1 MSNHPFSLSLS
12 ELKQIWQS
20 PDQPNSQR
28 VAQQTSNEQSETSF
42 ANIPLAGQIKVVTM
56 DPNGEIKLDEIPP
69 GTATTLA
76 IGEEGGSFVTE
87 DNQVATTLAIGEEG
101 GTFISENNQVAT
113 TLAIGEEGGLF
124 FLDQPP
130 IANNPTGEES
140 GQTTRMVGEEGG
152 LIPGE
157 EPIATTLA
165 LGEEGGLMP
174 EDYPPVATTYM
185 VGEEGGLIPEED
197 LIAGEDAIATTLALG
212 EEGGLMPEDYPPAP
226 MTAMVGEEGGLVT
239 PATGLE
245 PTLLAVNTPDNLSP
259 SITPISYNDPTVQ
272 PPLFD
277 ENLYL
282 QRYPEIAA
290 IVNSGAI
297 ASGQEHFANW
307 GKAEGR
313 SGGAFNEGIYRQLYP
328 EVLDT
333 NLTGLEH
340 YVDYGKNENRVG
352 VFTGHTGNDFITA
365 FGNITIISGVN
376 LLAYDGVT
384 GQVTTD
390 TDFGVGQVDILNGG
404 TGVDRFI
411 IGANPYYFYVG
422 EGNNDYAQIQNFDVT
437 QDQIQL
443 PGSIENYRFDL
454 INNSMNIATAD
465 TRDLVAIIKDVPSL
479 SNSNLVFG

>member
-20 PDQPNSQR
+20 PDRPNIQR
-28 VAQQTSNEQSETSF
+28 FAQQTTSNQSENTF
-42 ANIPLAGQIKVVTM
+42 ANIPLSGQIKVVTM
-56 DPNGEIKLDEIPP
+56 AKNGEIKLDEIPP

-87 DNQVATTLAIGEEG
+87 DNQVATTLALGEEG

-124 FLDQPP
+124 LTDQPP
-130 IANNPTGEES
+130 IVNNPTVEEES
-140 GQTTRMVGEEGG
+140 GPSTRMVGEEGG
-152 LIPGE
+152 NL
-157 EPIATTLA
+157 
-165 LGEEGGLMP
+165 P
-174 EDYPPVATTYM
+174 EDEFPVATTYM
-185 VGEEGGLIPEED
+185 VGEEGGL
-197 LIAGEDAIATTLALG
+197 
-212 EEGGLMPEDYPPAP
+212 MPDDYPVAI
-226 MTAMVGEEGGLVT
+226 TAVE
-239 PATGLE
+239 
-245 PTLLAVNTPDNLSP
+245 VNNPDNLSY
-259 SITPISYNDPTVQ
+259 PIMPIAYTDPTVQ

-282 QRYPEIAA
+282 QRYPEIQTA
-290 IVNSGAI
+290 VNSGAI

-307 GKAEGR
+307 GKTEGR

-328 EVLDT
+328 EVLD

-376 LLAYDGVT
+376 LLAYNSVT

-390 TDFGVGQVDILNGG
+390 TDFGIGQVDILNGG

-443 PGSIENYRFDL
+443 PGSIDNYRFDL
-454 INNSMNIATAD
+454 INNSMNISTAD
-465 TRDLVAIIKDVPSL
+465 TGDLVAIIKDIPSL

>member
-12 ELKQIWQS
+12 ELKQIWQAQ
-20 PDQPNSQR
+20 DQPNSQR
-28 VAQQTSNEQSETSF
+28 VAQQTSNEQSENTF
-42 ANIPLAGQIKVVTM
+42 TNIPLGGQIKVVTM
-56 DPNGEIKLDEIPP
+56 AQNGEIKLDEIPP

-87 DNQVATTLAIGEEG
+87 DNQIATTLAVGEEG
-101 GTFISENNQVAT
+101 GTFISDNNQVAT

-124 FLDQPP
+124 MLDQPP
-130 IANNPTGEES
+130 ITNTPSEEEIGMNEGETGPTGP
-140 GQTTRMVGEEGG
+140 TTRMVGEEGG

-157 EPIATTLA
+157 GPI
-165 LGEEGGLMP
+165 
-174 EDYPPVATTYM
+174 ATTYM
-185 VGEEGGLIPEED
+185 VGEEGGLTFEEQSAIP
-197 LIAGEDAIATTLALG
+197 TTLMVG
-212 EEGGLMPEDYPPAP
+212 EEGGLMPEDYQPVAI
-226 MTAMVGEEGGLVT
+226 TAMIGEEGGVL
-239 PATGLE
+239 PAGANPV
-245 PTLLAVNTPDNLSP
+245 PTLLTVNNSDNLSP
-259 SITPISYNDPTVQ
+259 VINPISYTDPTTQ

-282 QRYPEIAA
+282 QRYPEIQTA
-290 IVNSGAI
+290 VNSGAI

-307 GKAEGR
+307 GKAESR
-313 SGGAFNEGIYRQLYP
+313 SGGGFNEGIYRQLYP
-328 EVLDT
+328 EVLTT

-340 YVDYGKNENRVG
+340 YMDYGKNENRVG
-352 VFTGHTGNDFITA
+352 VFTGYTGNDFITA
-365 FGNITIISGVN
+365 FGNITIVSGVN

-390 TDFGVGQVDILNGG
+390 IDFGVGQVDILNGG

-411 IGANPYYFYVG
+411 VGVNPYYFYVG

-443 PGSIENYRFDL
+443 PGSIENYRFD
-454 INNSMNIATAD
+454 IVNNSTNISTAE
-465 TRDLVAIIKDVPSL
+465 TGDLVAIIKDVPSL

>member
-1 MSNHPFSLSLS
+1 GTLTAD
-12 ELKQIWQS
+12 EL
-20 PDQPNSQR
+20 P
-28 VAQQTSNEQSETSF
+28 
-42 ANIPLAGQIKVVTM
+42 
-56 DPNGEIKLDEIPP
+56 
-69 GTATTLA
+69 
-76 IGEEGGSFVTE
+76 
-87 DNQVATTLAIGEEG
+87 VATTY
-101 GTFISENNQVAT
+101 
-113 TLAIGEEGGLF
+113 
-124 FLDQPP
+124 
-130 IANNPTGEES
+130 
-140 GQTTRMVGEEGG
+140 MVGEEGG
-152 LIPGE
+152 LIPE
-157 EPIATTLA
+157 EGIATTLA

-185 VGEEGGLIPEED
+185 VGEEGGLIPEE
-197 LIAGEDAIATTLALG
+197 GIATTLALG
-212 EEGGLMPEDYPPAP
+212 EEGGLMPEDYPPVA
-226 MTAMVGEEGGLVT
+226 MTAMVGEEGGLVA
-239 PATGLE
+239 PAIGFE

-259 SITPISYNDPTVQ
+259 SITPIAYNDPTVQ

-282 QRYPEIAA
+282 QRYPEIQTA
-290 IVNSGAI
+290 VNSGAI

-307 GKAEGR
+307 GKTEGR
-313 SGGAFNEGIYRQLYP
+313 SGGAFNEEIYRQLYP
-328 EVLDT
+328 EVLN

-365 FGNITIISGVN
+365 FGNVTIISGVN
-376 LLAYDGVT
+376 LLAYDSTT

-443 PGSIENYRFDL
+443 PGSIENYSFDL

-465 TRDLVAIIKDVPSL
+465 TGDLVAIIKDVPSL

>member
-42 ANIPLAGQIKVVTM
+42 ANIPLGGQIKVVTM

-130 IANNPTGEES
+130 IANNPTEEAS
-140 GQTTRMVGEEGG
+140 GPTTRMVGEDGGTLSADELPVATTYMVGEEGG
-152 LIPGE
+152 LIPDEDSIAGE
-157 EPIATTLA
+157 DSIATTLA

-174 EDYPPVATTYM
+174 EDYPPVA
-185 VGEEGGLIPEED
+185 
-197 LIAGEDAIATTLALG
+197 
-212 EEGGLMPEDYPPAP
+212 
-226 MTAMVGEEGGLVT
+226 MTAMVGEEGGLVA
-239 PATGLE
+239 PAIGFE

-259 SITPISYNDPTVQ
+259 SITPIAYNDPTVQ

-365 FGNITIISGVN
+365 FGNVTIVAGVN
-376 LLAYDGVT
+376 LLAYDGTT
-384 GQVTTD
+384 GQVTID
-390 TDFGVGQVDILNGG
+390 TDFGIGQVDILNGG

-411 IGANPYYFYVG
+411 VGANPYYFYVG
-422 EGNNDYAQIQNFDVT
+422 ESNNDYAQIQNFDVT

-443 PGSIENYRFDL
+443 PGSIDNYRFDL
-454 INNSMNIATAD
+454 INNSVNIATAD
-465 TRDLVAIIKDVPSL
+465 TGDLVAIIKDIPSL